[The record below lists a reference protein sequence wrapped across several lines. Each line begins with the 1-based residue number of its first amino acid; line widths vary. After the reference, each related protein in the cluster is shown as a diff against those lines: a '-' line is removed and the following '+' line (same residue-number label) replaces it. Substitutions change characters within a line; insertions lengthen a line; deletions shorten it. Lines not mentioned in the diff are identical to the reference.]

1 MFVTPVDTYAVW
13 EFSIFISMELRGILI
28 RPFVNSSQSVELP
41 MLFRMQIKTNK
52 CIKGVCYNYF
62 RVIRFS

>member
-1 MFVTPVDTYAVW
+1 MRKRSKTYAVW

-41 MLFRMQIKTNK
+41 MPGWPRHRENWEFGSYFFQTGKTQGILF
-52 CIKGVCYNYF
+52 
-62 RVIRFS
+62 